1 MGNTGTEE
9 PRKPEA
15 FFLIITEQKPK
26 KPSIMSTLSYAWN
39 VHGTF
44 NGEFMSASGTTASVD
59 GIAEVHGTAGEGGP
73 FNHSSWI
80 WGGFG
85 HYGLGYIKGG
95 HKENP
100 TEKYPFHMTRHWRG
114 EDGAH
119 IWSSHHVTG
128 AEGAR
133 AGDVDVVAEYFQP
146 EGPIMKGLINGQY
159 PSHWIAT
166 KRSDKEVDV
175 WGTVTLK
182 VEGGGTYTA
191 YVHEYMQFYEP
202 CVTINRHYWKLEY
215 LAAEYYPDHWYH
227 KEAAVVDP
235 NWTWG
240 NVTDKT
246 TFSWHLSGSPNN
258 KAISADGYG
267 YGTATVSTTGAKVAR
282 DSASMVSPT
291 WPGPSPGRDTLACT
305 SSLASPRVWSTLSSM
320 LCLRVSPLRAS
331 GMDRTVTTGPPP
343 TMSGVMAITSTRE
356 FSSSA
361 PVSNPAA

>member
-1 MGNTGTEE
+1 MGKNTGTEE

-128 AEGAR
+128 AEGAWS
-133 AGDVDVVAEYFQP
+133 GDVDVVAEYFQP
-146 EGPIMKGLINGQY
+146 EGPIMKGPLGASTPLTGSPPREVTKKSMSGA
-159 PSHWIAT
+159 PSHLRW
-166 KRSDKEVDV
+166 R
-175 WGTVTLK
+175 
-182 VEGGGTYTA
+182 
-191 YVHEYMQFYEP
+191 
-202 CVTINRHYWKLEY
+202 
-215 LAAEYYPDHWYH
+215 
-227 KEAAVVDP
+227 VVARTP
-235 NWTWG
+235 L
-240 NVTDKT
+240 
-246 TFSWHLSGSPNN
+246 TFTSTCSFMSPAS
-258 KAISADGYG
+258 KS
-267 YGTATVSTTGAKVAR
+267 TATTGSWSTSQLSTTPTTGTTRRPLLLILTGPLA
-282 DSASMVSPT
+282 MSPRRR
-291 WPGPSPGRDTLACT
+291 PSPGT
-305 SSLASPRVWSTLSSM
+305 
-320 LCLRVSPLRAS
+320 
-331 GMDRTVTTGPPP
+331 
-343 TMSGVMAITSTRE
+343 
-356 FSSSA
+356 
-361 PVSNPAA
+361 

>member
-128 AEGAR
+128 AEGAWSS
-133 AGDVDVVAEYFQP
+133 DVDVIAEYFQP

-175 WGTVTLK
+175 WAPSPLK
-182 VEGGGTYTA
+182 S
-191 YVHEYMQFYEP
+191 
-202 CVTINRHYWKLEY
+202 R
-215 LAAEYYPDHWYH
+215 
-227 KEAAVVDP
+227 VVARTP
-235 NWTWG
+235 P
-240 NVTDKT
+240 
-246 TFSWHLSGSPNN
+246 TFTSTCSFTSP
-258 KAISADGYG
+258 ASQS
-267 YGTATVSTTGAKVAR
+267 TATTGSWSTSLLSTTPTTGTTRSLLLLILTGPLA
-282 DSASMVSPT
+282 MSPQKRL
-291 WPGPSPGRDTLACT
+291 SPGT
-305 SSLASPRVWSTLSSM
+305 
-320 LCLRVSPLRAS
+320 
-331 GMDRTVTTGPPP
+331 
-343 TMSGVMAITSTRE
+343 
-356 FSSSA
+356 
-361 PVSNPAA
+361 

>member
-1 MGNTGTEE
+1 MGKNTGTEE

-128 AEGAR
+128 AEGAW

-146 EGPIMKGLINGQY
+146 EGPIMKGLICGQY

-202 CVTINRHYWKLEY
+202 CVTINPFIYALPEGFTITRKWYGQNGDHWTTTHDVRCDGNHVNKRIQLLGTGFKPGSLMMWDGNKDKGAWIVKSSPQYALATPKGDRHIWYRGTFQFELNNGNFYSGYWEMDIHFRKPNPKMPNPYVVKFWPETWASKPHYWHFYER
-215 LAAEYYPDHWYH
+215 E
-227 KEAAVVDP
+227 EVEE
-235 NWTWG
+235 
-240 NVTDKT
+240 
-246 TFSWHLSGSPNN
+246 
-258 KAISADGYG
+258 
-267 YGTATVSTTGAKVAR
+267 STYDQIA
-282 DSASMVSPT
+282 
-291 WPGPSPGRDTLACT
+291 
-305 SSLASPRVWSTLSSM
+305 
-320 LCLRVSPLRAS
+320 
-331 GMDRTVTTGPPP
+331 
-343 TMSGVMAITSTRE
+343 
-356 FSSSA
+356 
-361 PVSNPAA
+361 

>member
-1 MGNTGTEE
+1 MGKNTGTEE

-95 HKENP
+95 HKETP

-128 AEGAR
+128 AEGAW

-146 EGPIMKGLINGQY
+146 EGPIMKGLICGQY

-191 YVHEYMQFYEP
+191 YVHDVRYEGTNVNKRIQLVGSGFAPGSLMMWDGNKDKGAWIVKSYPQYALATPKGDRHIWYRGTFQFELNNGNFYGGYWEMDIHFRKPNPKMPNPYVVKFWPETWASKPHYWHFYEREE
-202 CVTINRHYWKLEY
+202 VEESTYDR
-215 LAAEYYPDHWYH
+215 AA
-227 KEAAVVDP
+227 
-235 NWTWG
+235 
-240 NVTDKT
+240 
-246 TFSWHLSGSPNN
+246 
-258 KAISADGYG
+258 
-267 YGTATVSTTGAKVAR
+267 
-282 DSASMVSPT
+282 
-291 WPGPSPGRDTLACT
+291 
-305 SSLASPRVWSTLSSM
+305 
-320 LCLRVSPLRAS
+320 
-331 GMDRTVTTGPPP
+331 
-343 TMSGVMAITSTRE
+343 
-356 FSSSA
+356 
-361 PVSNPAA
+361 